1 MTITF
6 DVADRP
12 VPYSVSRAARTGDDV
27 TVLLNAR
34 VVDPESGT
42 SSSLSDVWLK
52 AGQISRIV
60 PAGSEPGTGSV
71 MDLKGR
77 FVAPGLMDAHVH
89 LAFDGGADPKGTYQ
103 GSSDAEIVAQV
114 VANARIALR
123 AGITTVRDCG
133 TPRHLLAPMR
143 AALGM
148 VSDVATVVHCGAPI
162 CRVGGHGHDMNGEVR
177 TREDIEAII
186 AEQHAAGATW
196 IKLMASGGGFTPGT
210 SPSVFE
216 FDPVL
221 LREAVVIAG
230 SYGMRTA
237 AHAHASSSMAACIE
251 ARVHSLEHA
260 SMLGPDEQCAPDRE
274 LLRRA
279 ADAGIHIVPTV
290 ISADIVS
297 RQLREGHPVLSNP
310 QDRNVVARL
319 ESRFTNVTEF
329 LRSGVSIVAGTDAG
343 PAHVT
348 FDLLARELE
357 RYVDAGLAAQHALK
371 SATCEAAD
379 MLGME
384 TQVGRIRPGLW
395 ADLIVTAE
403 DPMQDI
409 STLATPLGVL
419 KRGLLIAQ

>member
-12 VPYSVSRAARTGDDV
+12 VRYSVSRAARTGDDV

-42 SSSLSDVWLK
+42 SGSLSDVWLK

-60 PAGSEPGTGSV
+60 PAGSEPGMGSV
-71 MDLKGR
+71 LDLKGS

-89 LAFDGGADPKGTYQ
+89 LAFDGGDDPKGTYQ
-103 GSSDAEIVAQV
+103 GSSDDEIVAQV

-419 KRGLLIAQ
+419 KRGLLISQ

>member
-6 DVADRP
+6 DVTDRP
-12 VPYSVSRAARTGDDV
+12 LPSSVSRAARIGDDV

-42 SSSLSDVWLK
+42 SGSLSDVWLQ
-52 AGQISRIV
+52 AGQISRIT
-60 PAGSEPGTGSV
+60 PAGSEPGMGSV
-71 MDLKGR
+71 LDLKGR

-89 LAFDGGADPKGTYQ
+89 LAFDGGDDPKGTYQ
-103 GSSDAEIVAQV
+103 GSSDEQIVAQI

-123 AGITTVRDCG
+123 AGTTTVRDCG

-148 VSDVATVVHCGAPI
+148 ASDVATVVHCGAPI
-162 CRVGGHGHDMNGEVR
+162 CRVGGHGHDLGGEVR
-177 TREDIEAII
+177 TRHDVETII

-210 SPSVFE
+210 SPAVFE
-216 FDPVL
+216 FDPTL

-251 ARVHSLEHA
+251 AGVHSLEHA
-260 SMLGPDEQCAPDRE
+260 SMLGPDEQCAPDRD

-297 RQLREGHPVLSNP
+297 RQLREGHQVLSNP
-310 QDRNVVARL
+310 QDRNAVARL
-319 ESRFTNVTEF
+319 ESRFTNVTRF
-329 LRSGVSIVAGTDAG
+329 LHSGVSIVAGTDAG

-348 FDLLARELE
+348 FDLIASELE

-379 MLGME
+379 MLGLE
-384 TQVGRIRPGLW
+384 AQVGRIRPGLW
-395 ADLIVTAE
+395 ADLIVTAA

>member
-1 MTITF
+1 
-6 DVADRP
+6 
-12 VPYSVSRAARTGDDV
+12 
-27 TVLLNAR
+27 
-34 VVDPESGT
+34 
-42 SSSLSDVWLK
+42 
-52 AGQISRIV
+52 
-60 PAGSEPGTGSV
+60 
-71 MDLKGR
+71 
-77 FVAPGLMDAHVH
+77 
-89 LAFDGGADPKGTYQ
+89 
-103 GSSDAEIVAQV
+103 
-114 VANARIALR
+114 
-123 AGITTVRDCG
+123 VRDCG

-162 CRVGGHGHDMNGEVR
+162 CRVGGHGHDMGGEVR
-177 TREDIEAII
+177 TRHDVEAII

-196 IKLMASGGGFTPGT
+196 IKVMASGGGFTPGT

-216 FDPVL
+216 FDPIL
-221 LREAVVIAG
+221 LREAVVIAA

-279 ADAGIHIVPTV
+279 ADAGIHVVPTV
-290 ISADIVS
+290 IAADIVS
-297 RQLREGHPVLSNP
+297 RQLREGHSVLSNP

-329 LRSGVSIVAGTDAG
+329 LQSGMSIVAGTDAG

-371 SATCEAAD
+371 SATSEAAD

-384 TQVGRIRPGLW
+384 TQVGRILPGLW
-395 ADLIVTAE
+395 ADLIVTAA
-403 DPMQDI
+403 DPRQDI
-409 STLATPLGVL
+409 STLGTPLGVL

>member
-6 DVADRP
+6 DVTDRP

-42 SSSLSDVWLK
+42 SGSLSDVWLQ

-71 MDLKGR
+71 LDLKGR

-89 LAFDGGADPKGTYQ
+89 LAFDGGDDPRGTYQ
-103 GSSDAEIVAQV
+103 RSSDDEIVAQV

-133 TPRHLLAPMR
+133 TPRHLLAPIR

-162 CRVGGHGHDMNGEVR
+162 CRVGGHGHDMGGEVR
-177 TREDIEAII
+177 TRHDVEAII

-216 FDPVL
+216 FDPIL
-221 LREAVVIAG
+221 LREAVVIAA

-279 ADAGIHIVPTV
+279 ADAGIHVVPTV

-329 LRSGVSIVAGTDAG
+329 LHSGVSIVAGTDAG

-348 FDLLARELE
+348 FDLLVRELE
-357 RYVDAGLAAQHALK
+357 RYVDAGLAAQQALK

-384 TQVGRIRPGLW
+384 TQVGLIRPGLW
-395 ADLIVTAE
+395 ADLIVTAA
-403 DPMQDI
+403 DPMQDV

>member
-1 MTITF
+1 MTITTE
-6 DVADRP
+6 VTDRP
-12 VPYSVSRAARTGDDV
+12 QPYSVSRAARTGDDV

-42 SSSLSDVWLK
+42 SGSLSDVWLQ
-52 AGQISRIV
+52 AGQISHIA

-71 MDLKGR
+71 LDLKGT
-77 FVAPGLMDAHVH
+77 FLAPGLMDAHVH
-89 LAFDGGADPKGTYQ
+89 LAFDGGDDPKGTYQ
-103 GSSDAEIVAQV
+103 GSSDEEIVAEV
-114 VANARIALR
+114 VSNARIALR

-148 VSDVATVVHCGAPI
+148 VSDVATVIHCGAPI
-162 CRVGGHGHDMNGEVR
+162 CRVGGHGHDMGGEIR
-177 TREDIEAII
+177 TRHDVETII

-216 FDPVL
+216 FDPIL

-251 ARVHSLEHA
+251 AGVDSLEHA

-290 ISADIVS
+290 IAADIVS
-297 RQLREGHPVLSNP
+297 RQLREGHQVLSNA

-329 LRSGVSIVAGTDAG
+329 LHSGVSIVAGTDAG

-379 MLGME
+379 MLGVE
-384 TQVGRIRPGLW
+384 TQAGRIRPGLW
-395 ADLIVTAE
+395 ADLIVTAA
-403 DPMQDI
+403 DPIQDI
-409 STLATPLGVL
+409 STLAMPLGVL
-419 KRGLLIAQ
+419 KRGRLIAQ

>member
-12 VPYSVSRAARTGDDV
+12 VPYRVSRAARTGDDV
-27 TVLLNAR
+27 TVLLNSR
-34 VVDPESGT
+34 VVDPESST
-42 SSSLSDVWLK
+42 SGSPSDVWLK

-71 MDLKGR
+71 LNLKGR

-89 LAFDGGADPKGTYQ
+89 LAFDGGDDPKGTYQ
-103 GSSDAEIVAQV
+103 GSSDDEIVAQV

-251 ARVHSLEHA
+251 AGVHSLEHA
-260 SMLGPDEQCAPDRE
+260 SMLGPDEQCVPDRE

-290 ISADIVS
+290 VSADIVS
-297 RQLREGHPVLSNP
+297 RQLRGGHPVLSNP

-348 FDLLARELE
+348 FDLLARELA

>member
-6 DVADRP
+6 DVRDRP
-12 VPYSVSRAARTGDDV
+12 LPYSVSRAARTGDDV

-42 SSSLSDVWLK
+42 SGSLSDVWLQ
-52 AGQISRIV
+52 AGQISRITH
-60 PAGSEPGTGSV
+60 AGSEPGMGSV
-71 MDLKGR
+71 LDLKGS
-77 FVAPGLMDAHVH
+77 FVVPGLMDAHVH
-89 LAFDGGADPKGTYQ
+89 LAFDGGDDPKGTYQ
-103 GSSDAEIVAQV
+103 SSSDDEIIAQV

-123 AGITTVRDCG
+123 AGTTTVRDCG

-162 CRVGGHGHDMNGEVR
+162 CRVGGHGHDMGGEVR
-177 TREDIEAII
+177 TRHDIETII

-196 IKLMASGGGFTPGT
+196 IKLMASGGGLTPGT

-216 FDPVL
+216 FDPTL

-251 ARVHSLEHA
+251 AGVHSLEHA
-260 SMLGPDEQCAPDRE
+260 SMLGPDEQCVPDRE

-279 ADAGIHIVPTV
+279 ADAGIPVVPTV

-297 RQLREGHPVLSNP
+297 RQLREGHQVLSNP
-310 QDRNVVARL
+310 KDRNVVARL
-319 ESRFTNVTEF
+319 ESRFSNVTEF
-329 LRSGVSIVAGTDAG
+329 LHSGVSIVAGTDAG

-348 FDLLARELE
+348 FDLIARELE

-379 MLGME
+379 MLGVE
-384 TQVGRIRPGLW
+384 KEAGRIRPGLW
-395 ADLIVTAE
+395 ADLIVTEA
-403 DPMQDI
+403 DPLQDI
-409 STLATPLGVL
+409 TTLAMPVGVL
-419 KRGLLIAQ
+419 KRGRLIAQ

>member
-1 MTITF
+1 
-6 DVADRP
+6 
-12 VPYSVSRAARTGDDV
+12 
-27 TVLLNAR
+27 
-34 VVDPESGT
+34 
-42 SSSLSDVWLK
+42 
-52 AGQISRIV
+52 
-60 PAGSEPGTGSV
+60 
-71 MDLKGR
+71 
-77 FVAPGLMDAHVH
+77 
-89 LAFDGGADPKGTYQ
+89 
-103 GSSDAEIVAQV
+103 
-114 VANARIALR
+114 
-123 AGITTVRDCG
+123 
-133 TPRHLLAPMR
+133 
-143 AALGM
+143 M

-260 SMLGPDEQCAPDRE
+260 SMLGAG
-274 LLRRA
+274 RA
-279 ADAGIHIVPTV
+279 VHSRSRAIAQGGRCRDHIVPTV

-297 RQLREGHPVLSNP
+297 RQLREGHPVLSNPP

-329 LRSGVSIVAGTDAG
+329 LRSGVSIVAGD
-343 PAHVT
+343 
-348 FDLLARELE
+348 
-357 RYVDAGLAAQHALK
+357 
-371 SATCEAAD
+371 
-379 MLGME
+379 
-384 TQVGRIRPGLW
+384 GRRPCPRHL
-395 ADLIVTAE
+395 
-403 DPMQDI
+403 
-409 STLATPLGVL
+409 
-419 KRGLLIAQ
+419 

>member
-6 DVADRP
+6 DVTDRP

-42 SSSLSDVWLK
+42 SGSLSDVWLQ

-71 MDLKGR
+71 LDLKGK

-89 LAFDGGADPKGTYQ
+89 LAFDGGDDPKGTYQ
-103 GSSDAEIVAQV
+103 RSSDDEIVAQV

-162 CRVGGHGHDMNGEVR
+162 CRVGGHGHDMGGEVR
-177 TREDIEAII
+177 TRHDVEAII

-196 IKLMASGGGFTPGT
+196 IKVMASGGGFTPGT

-216 FDPVL
+216 FDPTL

-251 ARVHSLEHA
+251 AGVHSLEHA

-290 ISADIVS
+290 VVADIVS
-297 RQLREGHPVLSNP
+297 RQLREGHQVLSNP

-329 LRSGVSIVAGTDAG
+329 LHSGVSIVAGTDAG

-348 FDLLARELE
+348 FDLIARELE
-357 RYVDAGLAAQHALK
+357 RYVDAGLAAQHALQ

-379 MLGME
+379 MLGLE
-384 TQVGRIRPGLW
+384 AQAGRIRPGLW
-395 ADLIVTAE
+395 ADLIVTAA

-419 KRGLLIAQ
+419 KRGLLITQ

>member
-1 MTITF
+1 MTTTI
-6 DVADRP
+6 DVTDRP
-12 VPYSVSRAARTGDDV
+12 LPFSAARAARRGDEV

-34 VVDPESGT
+34 VVDPGTGT
-42 SSSLSDVWLK
+42 SSSPSDVWLQ
-52 AGQISRIV
+52 AGQISRV
-60 PAGSEPGTGSV
+60 TPAGRVPRAGNV
-71 MDLKGR
+71 LDLRGN
-77 FVAPGLMDAHVH
+77 FVAPGMMDAHVH
-89 LAFDGGADPKGTYQ
+89 LAFDGGDDPKATHQ
-103 GSSDAEIVAQV
+103 ASNDEEIIAQV

-133 TPRHLLAPMR
+133 TPRRLLAPMR

-148 VSDVATVVHCGAPI
+148 ASDVATVVHCGAPL
-162 CRVGGHGHDMNGEVR
+162 CRVGGHAHDMGGEVR
-177 TREDIEAII
+177 TRHDVHTLI

-230 SYGMRTA
+230 SYGMKTA
-237 AHAHASSSMAACIE
+237 AHAHASSSMAACID
-251 ARVHSLEHA
+251 AGVHTLEHA
-260 SMLGPDEQCAPDRE
+260 SMLGPDERCSPDPG

-290 ISADIVS
+290 IAADIVS
-297 RQLREGHPVLSNP
+297 RQLQEGRQVLANP
-310 QDRNVVARL
+310 LDRNVVARL

-329 LRSGVSIVAGTDAG
+329 LHSGVSIVAGTDAG

-357 RYVDAGLAAQHALK
+357 RYVAAGLTAQHALK
-371 SATCEAAD
+371 SATTEAAS
-379 MLGME
+379 MLGLE
-384 TQVGRIRPGLW
+384 SQVGRVRPGLW
-395 ADLIVTAE
+395 ADLIFTSA
-403 DPMQDI
+403 DPLQDI
-409 STLATPLGVL
+409 TTLQTPLGVL
-419 KRGLLIAQ
+419 KRGLLIAH

>member
-34 VVDPESGT
+34 VVDPESST
-42 SSSLSDVWLK
+42 SGSPSDVWLK

-71 MDLKGR
+71 LDLKGR

-89 LAFDGGADPKGTYQ
+89 LAFDGGDDPKGTYQ
-103 GSSDAEIVAQV
+103 GSSDDEIVAQV

-251 ARVHSLEHA
+251 AGVHSLEHA
-260 SMLGPDEQCAPDRE
+260 SMLGPDEQCVPDRE

-290 ISADIVS
+290 VSADIVS
-297 RQLREGHPVLSNP
+297 RQLRGGHPVLSNP

-348 FDLLARELE
+348 FDLLARELA

-419 KRGLLIAQ
+419 RRGLLIAQ